1 MPYSTDEEY
10 EGKYVLTKIGHS
22 MIQRPFDTCFG
33 TGWARGDG
41 SLPPPHRTYAN
52 EFVMVR
58 KSLLHGYGIFAAV
71 DIKPKTHVLLE
82 KPFFAIRSWMQ
93 LESEYA
99 GLREEQKAVFDGL
112 SGYHR
117 VHKDPI
123 PRNFSANA

>member
-1 MPYSTDEEY
+1 
-10 EGKYVLTKIGHS
+10 
-22 MIQRPFDTCFG
+22 MIRRPFDTCFG

-52 EFVMVR
+52 DFVIVR

-71 DIKPKTHVLLE
+71 DIERKTHVLLE

-99 GLREEQKAVFDGL
+99 GLGEEQKAVFDGL
-112 SGYHR
+112 CGYHR

-123 PRNFSANA
+123 PRKFSANA